1 MKSLDPP
8 YNKGTGFLVQGT
20 QGVNMTAGKNPD
32 VSPVPEPDAG
42 RFFSIPEDKAG
53 SSFSRRKN
61 SAGQDV
67 NVLQDRMNRNG
78 RVKLCV
84 ACGGIMKKSSRTLLS
99 IPAGISLVMLGIVF
113 MTSYGFAT
121 NFYHVP
127 WFIKFALP
135 AAYYIGSIFVA
146 VGLLF
151 FFIKEKTW
159 KCERCGEIS
168 KR

>member
-1 MKSLDPP
+1 MAGGKKPDPP
-8 YNKGTGFLVQGT
+8 PATDSDT
-20 QGVNMTAGKNPD
+20 P
-32 VSPVPEPDAG
+32 
-42 RFFSIPEDKAG
+42 RFFAMPEEKAG
-53 SSFSRRKN
+53 SSILRRKN
-61 SAGQDV
+61 NGGQEI
-67 NVLQDRMNRNG
+67 NALPDRTNRNG

-99 IPAGISLVMLGIVF
+99 VPAGIGLIVLGVIF
-113 MTSYGFAT
+113 MAIYGFAT

-159 KCERCGEIS
+159 KCERCGEIG